1 MQRPVKGQKSG
12 SENRTSFLESKLH
25 CPPGK
30 SAKMSILAVTLK
42 NEDPDLVCR
51 KPSSLFL
58 HMTFM
63 IESLRYASLRTPDFS
78 GS

>member
-42 NEDPDLVCR
+42 NEDPLNISQDISPFKVPAGR
-51 KPSSLFL
+51 GG
-58 HMTFM
+58 
-63 IESLRYASLRTPDFS
+63 ASDTVHGLL
-78 GS
+78 